1 MYILSGDLIFIKIVL
16 IFLIN
21 VIFDNFRNINNKGFL
36 KKMYKFIDFLEN
48 FVSLLLVLEC
58 IWNKMFKVY
67 KGFFK
72 Y

>member
-67 KGFFK
+67 KVFF
-72 Y
+72 

>member
-36 KKMYKFIDFLEN
+36 KKKN
-48 FVSLLLVLEC
+48 V
-58 IWNKMFKVY
+58 
-67 KGFFK
+67 
-72 Y
+72 

>member
-36 KKMYKFIDFLEN
+36 KNMYKFIDFLEN

-67 KGFFK
+67 KVFF
-72 Y
+72 